1 MSGLV
6 SLSTSPKALYV
17 YWVAT
22 PLGSVSCV
30 SWSSAFQAWVA
41 AVLSA
46 KVVAVLRRRPSSVC
60 RVVWFSGSVWLMGSY
75 TLSD

>member
-22 PLGSVSCV
+22 SLGSVSCV

-46 KVVAVLRRRPSSVC
+46 KVVAVLRLELYTSEGPLTAIISGGLSS
-60 RVVWFSGSVWLMGSY
+60 GN
-75 TLSD
+75 